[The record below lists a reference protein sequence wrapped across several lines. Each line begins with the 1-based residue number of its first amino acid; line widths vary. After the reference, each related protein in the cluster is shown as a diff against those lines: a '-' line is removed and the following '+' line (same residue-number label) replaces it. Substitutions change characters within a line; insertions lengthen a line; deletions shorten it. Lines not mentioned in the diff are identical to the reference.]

1 MHKHMVE
8 ANKRV
13 HKHMLK
19 VKKRV
24 HRHMLKVKKWS
35 VFRRRRKAAGTPVGE
50 KRWSDFPLRN
60 EHLLCPHILRVQY
73 REYVTIVDSWENLK
87 TN

>member
-13 HKHMLK
+13 HRHMLK

-60 EHLLCPHILRVQY
+60 ERMLWRRQLPVQY
-73 REYVTIVDSWENLK
+73 RRYDMIGNVWEDIKN
-87 TN
+87 